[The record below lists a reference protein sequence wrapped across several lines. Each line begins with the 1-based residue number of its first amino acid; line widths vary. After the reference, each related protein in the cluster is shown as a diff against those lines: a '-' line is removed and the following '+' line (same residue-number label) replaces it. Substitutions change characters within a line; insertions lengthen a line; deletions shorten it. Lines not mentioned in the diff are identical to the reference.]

1 MTNLTRRGVVAGL
14 AAGACLP
21 AIGARA
27 QAQVI
32 RWGESLA
39 ATHPQV
45 LMADR
50 IAKDVKEKSG
60 GRLEIQVFPNAQ
72 LGTGKEM
79 MDAVSAGVLQL
90 TTEGAGAI
98 SVFLPPLSV
107 FEAPYLWRDAAHLA
121 KAQGSPLFAKLNEDL
136 AGKRGMRL
144 LAVTYYG
151 KRHLTTGSKP
161 VKSPADVAGLKIRVP
176 PVDVFRAM
184 VEAWGGQATPIA
196 FPELYL
202 ALSQGAVDGQENPL
216 PTIQSGKFYEVQKN
230 LILTQHVI
238 TPRMPIVN
246 EVFWKG
252 LPGADRDLIS
262 AAMASAAAWQNQEL
276 LNQEASLV
284 GTLKGSGM
292 NVVEPDIEAWRKP
305 VLDVVPKRF
314 EERWGKG
321 TFDTLASL

>member
-14 AAGACLP
+14 AAGVFCP

-50 IAKDVKEKSG
+50 IAKDVREKSG
-60 GRLEIQVFPNAQ
+60 GRLDIQVFPNAQ
-72 LGTGKEM
+72 LGSGKEM
-79 MDAVSAGVLQL
+79 MDGVSSGVIQM

-121 KAQGSPLFAKLNEDL
+121 KAQNSPLFAKLNEDL
-136 AGKRGMRL
+136 ASKRSMRL
-144 LAVTYYG
+144 LATTYYG

-161 VKSPADVAGLKIRVP
+161 VKTPADVAGLKIRVP

-246 EVFWKG
+246 EAFWKG
-252 LPGADRDLIS
+252 LPGADRDLIA
-262 AAMASAAAWQNQEL
+262 AAMATAVAWQNQEL

-284 GTLKGSGM
+284 GTLKGAGM
-292 NVVEPDIEAWRKP
+292 TVVEPDIEAWRKP
-305 VLDVVPKRF
+305 VLDLVPKRF

-321 TFDTLASL
+321 TFDTLANL

>member
-1 MTNLTRRGVVAGL
+1 MTGFTRRTVVAGL
-14 AAGACLP
+14 AAGVFMP
-21 AIGARA
+21 AVGARA
-27 QAQVI
+27 QSATI

-39 ATHPQV
+39 ANHPQV
-45 LMADR
+45 LMAER
-50 IAKDVKEKSG
+50 IAKDVKDKSG

-79 MDAVSAGVLQL
+79 MDSVSAGVLQM
-90 TTEGAGAI
+90 TTEGAGAV

-121 KAQGSPLFAKLNEDL
+121 KAQGSPLFARMNEDL
-136 AGKRGMRL
+136 AAKRGMRL

-161 VKSPADVAGLKIRVP
+161 VQKPADVAGLKLRVP

-184 VEAWGGQATPIA
+184 VEAWGAQATPIA

-216 PTIQSGKFYEVQKN
+216 PTIQSGKFYEVQKH

-238 TPRMPIVN
+238 TPRLPIVN
-246 EVFWKG
+246 EAFWKG
-252 LPGADRDLIS
+252 LPAADRDLIK
-262 AAMASAAAWQNQEL
+262 AAMDAAVAWQNQEL
-276 LNQEASLV
+276 LNQEAALV
-284 GTLKGSGM
+284 GQLKTAGM
-292 NVVEPDIEAWRKP
+292 SVVEPDVELWRKP

-321 TFDTLASL
+321 TFDALANL

>member
-1 MTNLTRRGVVAGL
+1 MTKQTRRGVVAGL
-14 AAGACLP
+14 AASVALP

-45 LMADR
+45 MMADR

-79 MDAVSAGVLQL
+79 MDAVSAGVLQM

-121 KAQGSPLFAKLNEDL
+121 KAQTSPLFAKLNEDL
-136 AGKRGMRL
+136 ASKRSMRL

-161 VKSPADVAGLKIRVP
+161 VKTPADVAGLKIRVP

-238 TPRMPIVN
+238 TPRLPIVN
-246 EVFWKG
+246 EAFWKG
-252 LPGADRDLIS
+252 LPAADRDLIG
-262 AAMASAAAWQNQEL
+262 AAMAAAATWQDQEL

-284 GTLKGSGM
+284 GTLRGAGM

-305 VLDVVPKRF
+305 VLDLVPKRF

-321 TFDTLASL
+321 TFDALANL